1 MKPPMRGRPGGRGYR
16 ALPGMRVFSG
26 LSGQRWLA
34 RTSLV
39 SAAAAVLVL
48 GVFAGLRTL
57 GLLAVGLVGLV
68 VAAAAVWWAVSRR
81 GVPRLLAMVLALAA
95 PLWILFAYARAN
107 LVWVVVLSAALWL
120 LAAGTG
126 RAAIAPR
133 SAPEPMPERPAPK
146 PRRPVLIMN
155 PRSGGGKVRRFGL
168 REQAEALG
176 AEVVLLEWREETD
189 VAALAR
195 KCAAEGADLLGVAGG
210 DGTQAL
216 VADVAAALDL
226 PFLVIPAGTR
236 NHFALDLGL
245 DRDDPSLALAALR
258 DGVELRVDLGRA
270 AGRPFV
276 NNVSFG
282 AYAEVV
288 QSSSYRDDKTRT
300 TLQLLP
306 DLLMGERGAR
316 LTARAGEH
324 RFKDPQAL
332 LVSNNPYG
340 SRDVA
345 GLGRRTR
352 LDGGVLGCVGVRV
365 RSAAQAAGLLRGN
378 RSSGL
383 ARATARTVVVE
394 ADQEWIPVGLDGE
407 AVRLP
412 APVRCEVRP
421 GVLRVVVPRRR
432 PGVYR
437 ERPPLDWRL
446 IGRLGLSRGRPD
458 TGGGGGAAGS
468 GSGHSGA
475 P

>member
-1 MKPPMRGRPGGRGYR
+1 MRGPGPHGPRGPV
-16 ALPGMRVFSG
+16 A
-26 LSGQRWLA
+26 QRWLA
-34 RTSLV
+34 RASLI

-48 GVFAGLRTL
+48 GVFAGVKTF
-57 GLLAVGLVGLV
+57 GLLGVGLAGL
-68 VAAAAVWWAVSRR
+68 AITAAAVWWVVSRR
-81 GVPRLLAMVLALAA
+81 GVLRFLALVLALAA
-95 PLWILFAYARAN
+95 PIWVLVEYARAQ
-107 LVWVVVLSAALWL
+107 LIWVAVLSGALWAV
-120 LAAGTG
+120 AAGTG
-126 RAAIAPR
+126 RASLAAR
-133 SAPEPMPERPAPK
+133 SAPAQMPERPAPR

-155 PRSGGGKVRRFGL
+155 PRSGGGKVRRFEL
-168 REQAEALG
+168 REQAQALG

-245 DRDDPSLALAALR
+245 DRDDPSKALEALH

-270 AGRPFV
+270 GGRPFV

-288 QSSSYRDDKTRT
+288 QSPSYRDGKTRT

-306 DLLMGERGAR
+306 DLLVGHQGAR
-316 LTARAGEH
+316 LTAHAGESE
-324 RFKDPQAL
+324 FDGPQAL

-340 SRDVA
+340 SHDIA

-352 LDGGVLGCVGVRV
+352 IDGGVLGCVGVRV
-365 RSAAQAAGLLRGN
+365 TSAAQAAGLLRGG
-378 RSSGL
+378 RAAGL
-383 ARATARTVVVE
+383 SRAVAPTVVVE
-394 ADQEWIPVGLDGE
+394 ADQESIPVGLDGE
-407 AVRLP
+407 AVRLRT
-412 APVRCEVRP
+412 PVRCEVRP
-421 GVLRVVVPRRR
+421 GALRVVVPRRR
-432 PGVYR
+432 PGAYR
-437 ERPPLDWRL
+437 ELPPLDWRR
-446 IGRLGLSRGRPD
+446 IGRLGFARRRAAAD
-458 TGGGGGAAGS
+458 GGHEGGHNGS
-468 GSGHSGA
+468 